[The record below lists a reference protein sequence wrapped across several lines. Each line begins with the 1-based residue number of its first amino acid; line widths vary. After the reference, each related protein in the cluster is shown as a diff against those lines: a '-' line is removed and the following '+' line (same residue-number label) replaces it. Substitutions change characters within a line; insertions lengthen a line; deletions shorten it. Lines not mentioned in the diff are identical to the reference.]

1 MEKNIIIVGVSGNQ
15 EDFDYSMTELQE
27 LAFANQLKV
36 VGEIRQN
43 LAKAHVATYVGKGK
57 LTEIINLAAELKVD
71 TIVTNDELTPTQ
83 LRNLEAQLEL
93 TVIDRTRLILA
104 IFAERAQSKEAKLQ
118 VEIAQLNYEMPRL
131 RTDQGTTLDQQG
143 GGAGLNN
150 RGSGEKQIELDRRT
164 IKNQIKRLNQEL
176 ESITKE
182 QQTRRHKRQKNQIPL
197 VSLVGY
203 TNAGKSTTMNQLL
216 RNFHS
221 QEAKTVFEKDML
233 FATLDT
239 SVREIVLPDRKKFL
253 LSDTVGF
260 VSKLPH
266 QLVKA
271 FRSTLEEAKQA
282 DLLIHVVDYSDP
294 NYQLMMDTTNK
305 TLAEIG
311 ILDIPVI
318 LAYNKADLI
327 PENSY
332 PTYEDGHFIYS
343 ARDEKSLSMLV
354 EIIKSTIFK
363 EYTKATF
370 LIPYNQTQYVAYLNE
385 KAAVESEEYL
395 DNGTKIVAEVSPID
409 LNKLALFH
417 VDSN

>member
-15 EDFDYSMTELQE
+15 ENFDYSMTELKE

-36 VGEIRQN
+36 IGEIRQN

-57 LTEIINLAAELKVD
+57 LTEIINLAAELEVD

-143 GGAGLNN
+143 GGSGLNN

-216 RNFHS
+216 QHFHS

-294 NYQLMMDTTNK
+294 NYQLMMDTTDK

-327 PENSY
+327 PEISY
-332 PTYEDGHFIYS
+332 PTYEDNHFIYS

-409 LNKLALFH
+409 LNKLAMFH
-417 VDSN
+417 IDSD

>member
-15 EDFDYSMTELQE
+15 ENFDYSMTELKE

-57 LTEIINLAAELKVD
+57 LTEIINLAAELEVD

-118 VEIAQLNYEMPRL
+118 VEIAQLNYE
-131 RTDQGTTLDQQG
+131 QG
-143 GGAGLNN
+143 GGSGLNN

-203 TNAGKSTTMNQLL
+203 TNVGKSTTMNQLL
-216 RNFHS
+216 QHFHS

-294 NYQLMMDTTNK
+294 NYQLMMDTTDK

-327 PENSY
+327 PEISY
-332 PTYEDGHFIYS
+332 PTYEDNHFIYS

-409 LNKLALFH
+409 LNKLAMFH
-417 VDSN
+417 IDSD

>member
-1 MEKNIIIVGVSGNQ
+1 
-15 EDFDYSMTELQE
+15 
-27 LAFANQLKV
+27 
-36 VGEIRQN
+36 
-43 LAKAHVATYVGKGK
+43 
-57 LTEIINLAAELKVD
+57 
-71 TIVTNDELTPTQ
+71 
-83 LRNLEAQLEL
+83 
-93 TVIDRTRLILA
+93 
-104 IFAERAQSKEAKLQ
+104 
-118 VEIAQLNYEMPRL
+118 
-131 RTDQGTTLDQQG
+131 
-143 GGAGLNN
+143 
-150 RGSGEKQIELDRRT
+150 
-164 IKNQIKRLNQEL
+164 
-176 ESITKE
+176 
-182 QQTRRHKRQKNQIPL
+182 
-197 VSLVGY
+197 
-203 TNAGKSTTMNQLL
+203 MNQLL
-216 RNFHS
+216 QHFHS

-294 NYQLMMDTTNK
+294 NYQLMMDTTDK

-327 PENSY
+327 PEISY
-332 PTYEDGHFIYS
+332 PTYEDNHFIYS

-409 LNKLALFH
+409 LNKLAMFH
-417 VDSN
+417 VDSD

>member
-15 EDFDYSMTELQE
+15 ENFDYSMTELKE

-57 LTEIINLAAELKVD
+57 LTEIINLAAELEVD

-143 GGAGLNN
+143 GGSGLNN

-182 QQTRRHKRQKNQIPL
+182 QQTRRHKRQKI
-197 VSLVGY
+197 
-203 TNAGKSTTMNQLL
+203 
-216 RNFHS
+216 RFH
-221 QEAKTVFEKDML
+221 
-233 FATLDT
+233 
-239 SVREIVLPDRKKFL
+239 
-253 LSDTVGF
+253 
-260 VSKLPH
+260 
-266 QLVKA
+266 
-271 FRSTLEEAKQA
+271 
-282 DLLIHVVDYSDP
+282 
-294 NYQLMMDTTNK
+294 
-305 TLAEIG
+305 
-311 ILDIPVI
+311 
-318 LAYNKADLI
+318 
-327 PENSY
+327 
-332 PTYEDGHFIYS
+332 
-343 ARDEKSLSMLV
+343 
-354 EIIKSTIFK
+354 
-363 EYTKATF
+363 
-370 LIPYNQTQYVAYLNE
+370 
-385 KAAVESEEYL
+385 
-395 DNGTKIVAEVSPID
+395 
-409 LNKLALFH
+409 
-417 VDSN
+417 

>member
-1 MEKNIIIVGVSGNQ
+1 MEENIIIVGVSGNQ
-15 EDFDYSMTELQE
+15 ENFDYSMTELKE
-27 LAFANQLKV
+27 LASANQLNV
-36 VGEIRQN
+36 VGELRQN
-43 LAKAHVATYVGKGK
+43 LNKAHVATYVGKGK

-93 TVIDRTRLILA
+93 TVIDRTRLILM

-118 VEIAQLNYEMPRL
+118 VEIARLNYEMPRL
-131 RTDQGTTLDQQG
+131 RMDQTANLDQQAG
-143 GGAGLNN
+143 GSGLNN
-150 RGSGEKQIELDRRT
+150 RGSGEKKIELDRRT
-164 IKNQIKRLNQEL
+164 IKNQIKHLNQEL
-176 ESITKE
+176 EAITKE

-216 RNFHS
+216 QHFHA

-239 SVREIVLPDRKKFL
+239 SVREINLPDRKKFL

-266 QLVKA
+266 QLVQA

-294 NYQLMMDTTNK
+294 NYQLMMDTTEK

-311 ILDIPVI
+311 VLDIPVI

-327 PENSY
+327 SDLSY
-332 PTYEDGHFIYS
+332 PTYEDKHFIYS
-343 ARDEKSLSMLV
+343 ARDEKSLDMLV
-354 EIIKSTIFK
+354 ELIKNHLFND
-363 EYTKATF
+363 YQKATF
-370 LIPYNQTQYVAYLNE
+370 LIPYDQNHYVAYLNE
-385 KAAVESEEYL
+385 KAAVESQEYL
-395 DNGTKIVAEVSPID
+395 DDGTKIVAEVSPLD
-409 LNKLALFH
+409 LNKLAKFQLH
-417 VDSN
+417 S